1 MPTRWMDM
9 TDISFNSL
17 LLLERVQLSWFPGW
31 VNEEDLGLALKANP
45 VVEWYLRHK
54 CSEIND
60 WLDGVMTRADFKTI
74 DAFTVRQA
82 EIRVLQSLD
91 DLITY
96 VHDPTIYDAQEFLNW
111 DSRELTSLADFS
123 DKTVIDVGAGTGR
136 LAFVAARAAKA
147 VFAVEPVGNLRVYI
161 KEKACAYN
169 MKNIYPVDGLITDLP
184 FPDQFADVTMG
195 GHVFGDNP
203 TAELAELVRVTRPGG
218 VVLLCPGNDD
228 VDNDR
233 HAHLVAQGFLWKPF
247 LEPPAD
253 KVRKYWKTI

>member
-1 MPTRWMDM
+1 MTHWMEM
-9 TDISFNSL
+9 EDISFNTL

-31 VNEEDLGLALKANP
+31 VNEEDLAIALQANP

-54 CSEIND
+54 CPEIHA
-60 WLDGVMTRADFKTI
+60 WLNGVMTQAESKHLDLQ
-74 DAFTVRQA
+74 AVRQA

-111 DSRELTSLADFS
+111 DSSELTSLTDFS
-123 DKTVIDVGAGTGR
+123 DKLVIDAGAGTGH
-136 LAFVAARAAKA
+136 LTFIAAQAARA

-161 KEKACAYN
+161 KEKAR
-169 MKNIYPVDGLITDLP
+169 KHDVKHVYPVDGLITDLP

-195 GHVFGDNP
+195 GHVFGDDP
-203 TAELAELVRVTRPGG
+203 EAELTELVRVTKPGG
-218 VVLLCPGNDD
+218 MVILCPGNDD

-233 HAHLVAQGFLWKPF
+233 HAYLVAQGFHWKPF
-247 LEPPAD
+247 LEPPSD
-253 KVRKYWKTI
+253 RVRKYWKTI